1 MINKET
7 KLKTLA
13 LSELR
18 RVAERTRLVRRPAWQ
33 VSSSKFFDERSG
45 RAERQVSSGSNLKP
59 ANLKPETLVEVLER
73 VPWRVWYVS
82 ASNGDVILGEEVVTV
97 AVYAGDDSPGAFP
110 SRLVQ
115 FTASG
120 QTRRLRDC
128 CILRADD
135 FVLRVL

>member
-1 MINKET
+1 M
-7 KLKTLA
+7 KTLA

-18 RVAERTRLVRRPAWQ
+18 RVAERTRLVH
-33 VSSSKFFDERSG
+33 SSISPSTFHIPHSTFPTPP
-45 RAERQVSSGSNLKP
+45 SSNHIPHSTFHIP
-59 ANLKPETLVEVLER
+59 HFQEVLER

-82 ASNGDVILGEEVVTV
+82 ASNGDVIAGEECVTI
-97 AVYAGDDSPGAFP
+97 AVDVDGPGVYP

-120 QTRRLRDC
+120 QIRRLRDC

-135 FVLRVL
+135 FILRI

>member
-1 MINKET
+1 MKQHEKI
-7 KLKTLA
+7 LA

-18 RVAERTRLVRRPAWQ
+18 RVAERSRMVAHRLPDGHGGYRVEQ
-33 VSSSKFFDERSG
+33 VQERI
-45 RAERQVSSGSNLKP
+45 
-59 ANLKPETLVEVLER
+59 
-73 VPWRVWYVS
+73 PWRVWYVA
-82 ASNGDVILGEEVVTV
+82 ASNGDVIMGEECVTLSV
-97 AVYAGDDSPGAFP
+97 DVPPNCPGAFP

-135 FVLRVL
+135 FILRV

>member
-1 MINKET
+1 MTQKI
-7 KLKTLA
+7 LA

-18 RVAERTRLVRRPAWQ
+18 RIAERSRLVPRRMP
-33 VSSSKFFDERSG
+33 DG
-45 RAERQVSSGSNLKP
+45 R
-59 ANLKPETLVEVLER
+59 VEQLRER

-82 ASNGDVILGEEVVTV
+82 ASNGDCIRGEECVTL
-97 AVYAGDDSPGAFP
+97 AVYVDGPGAYP

-128 CILRADD
+128 CILQAND
-135 FVLRVL
+135 FRLRV

>member
-1 MINKET
+1 MNKV
-7 KLKTLA
+7 KTLA

-18 RVAERTRLVRRPAWQ
+18 RVAERTRRVPQMVRSASPLG
-33 VSSSKFFDERSG
+33 SSKNGQWSMVND
-45 RAERQVSSGSNLKP
+45 
-59 ANLKPETLVEVLER
+59 R

-82 ASNGDVILGEEVVTV
+82 ASNGDVIRGEECVTLSV
-97 AVYAGDDSPGAFP
+97 DVDGPGAFP

-120 QTRRLRDC
+120 QVRRLRDC

-135 FVLRVL
+135 FILRV

>member
-1 MINKET
+1 MKV
-7 KLKTLA
+7 LA

-18 RVAERTRLVRRPAWQ
+18 RIAERTQMVNRKLSNGKWEQ
-33 VSSSKFFDERSG
+33 V
-45 RAERQVSSGSNLKP
+45 Q
-59 ANLKPETLVEVLER
+59 ER

-82 ASNGDVILGEEVVTV
+82 ASNGDCILGEECVTL
-97 AVYAGDDSPGAFP
+97 AVYTDDSPGAYP

-128 CILRADD
+128 CILQAND
-135 FVLRVL
+135 FVLRV

>member
-1 MINKET
+1 MM
-7 KLKTLA
+7 KTLA

-18 RVAERTRLVRRPAWQ
+18 RVAERTRMVPKMVNGQWEM
-33 VSSSKFFDERSG
+33 VND
-45 RAERQVSSGSNLKP
+45 
-59 ANLKPETLVEVLER
+59 R
-73 VPWRVWYVS
+73 VPWRVWYVA
-82 ASNGDVILGEEVVTV
+82 ASNGDVIRGEECVTLSV
-97 AVYAGDDSPGAFP
+97 DLNGPGAFP

-135 FVLRVL
+135 FMLRVL

>member
-1 MINKET
+1 MG
-7 KLKTLA
+7 KLRTLA

-18 RVAERTRLVRRPAWQ
+18 RVAERTRLVKVR
-33 VSSSKFFDERSG
+33 VSDGSSRVRGASAFSHQPSHIE
-45 RAERQVSSGSNLKP
+45 
-59 ANLKPETLVEVLER
+59 EVLER

-97 AVYAGDDSPGAFP
+97 AVDVDGPGAYP

-135 FVLRVL
+135 FVLRV

>member
-1 MINKET
+1 MINDRT

-18 RVAERTRLVRRPAWQ
+18 RVAERTKMVPRRVPDG
-33 VSSSKFFDERSG
+33 KGGYR
-45 RAERQVSSGSNLKP
+45 
-59 ANLKPETLVEVLER
+59 VEQVLER
-73 VPWRVWYVS
+73 VPFRVWYVA
-82 ASNGDVILGEEVVTV
+82 ASNGDVIQGEECVTV
-97 AVYAGDDSPGAFP
+97 AVDVDGPGAYP

-135 FVLRVL
+135 FVLRV

>member
-1 MINKET
+1 M
-7 KLKTLA
+7 A

-18 RVAERTRLVRRPAWQ
+18 KVAERTRLVPSPRGGQ
-33 VSSSKFFDERSG
+33 EG
-45 RAERQVSSGSNLKP
+45 
-59 ANLKPETLVEVLER
+59 VESI
-73 VPWRVWYVS
+73 PWRVWYVA
-82 ASNGDVILGEEVVTV
+82 ASNGDVILGEECVTL
-97 AVYAGDDSPGAFP
+97 AVYTDDSPGAYP

-135 FVLRVL
+135 FQLVV

>member
-1 MINKET
+1 MP
-7 KLKTLA
+7 KTLS

-18 RVAERTRLVRRPAWQ
+18 LVAERTRMVKTNLNGNVQ
-33 VSSSKFFDERSG
+33 EVVERI
-45 RAERQVSSGSNLKP
+45 
-59 ANLKPETLVEVLER
+59 
-73 VPWRVWYVS
+73 PWRVWYVA
-82 ASNGDVILGEEVVTV
+82 ASNGDVIRGEECVTL
-97 AVYAGDDSPGAFP
+97 AVYVDGPGAFP

-135 FVLRVL
+135 FNLRVF

>member
-1 MINKET
+1 MKQQ
-7 KLKTLA
+7 LKTLV

-18 RVAERTRLVRRPAWQ
+18 RVAERSRMVPRRVPDGRGGFRVEQ
-33 VSSSKFFDERSG
+33 VQERI
-45 RAERQVSSGSNLKP
+45 
-59 ANLKPETLVEVLER
+59 
-73 VPWRVWYVS
+73 PWRVYYVA
-82 ASNGDVILGEEVVTV
+82 ASNGDVIRGEEVVTLSV
-97 AVYAGDDSPGAFP
+97 DVNGPGAFP

-135 FVLRVL
+135 FNLVV